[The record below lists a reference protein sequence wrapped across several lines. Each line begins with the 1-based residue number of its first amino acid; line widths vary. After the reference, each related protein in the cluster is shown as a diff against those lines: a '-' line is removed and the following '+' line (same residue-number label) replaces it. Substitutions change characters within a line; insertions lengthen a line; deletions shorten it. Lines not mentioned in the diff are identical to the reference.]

1 MTPGVIESPIKPFRP
16 LSAVEQLTA
25 HLRAEIAAGR
35 LSGTMP
41 GVIRLVEELGVGTKT
56 ALGAMAELERD
67 GLIQSQGPRR
77 GSQILGPTKSRGKT
91 LNVVILIYD
100 RSNTQ
105 EGFLVELRHR
115 LEQAGHK
122 ATFSSKSQIELGM
135 DPERVADF
143 VKKTRADAWV
153 VFVGSRPVLEWFA
166 CQPFPSF
173 ALLGRGGNVDIA
185 GLTVSKMSSMSEILQ
200 RLVRLGHRRIVLMT
214 PEERRKPEP
223 GALEKHFLAEL
234 EVLGIPT
241 NSYNLPD
248 WENSPHSY
256 HARLTSL
263 FAHTPPTAILFD
275 VPVLF
280 IGALPF
286 FTKHQLRIPEDVSTV
301 LLDGDS
307 SLAWCDPVPTHLDTN
322 PAQWVKKVMRWV
334 YNVARGKED
343 RSKTVVNAVFLEGKT
358 IGPVSALPSVA
369 K

>member
-1 MTPGVIESPIKPFRP
+1 M
-16 LSAVEQLTA
+16 EQLTA

-35 LSGTMP
+35 LGGTMP

-67 GLIQSQGPRR
+67 GFIQSKGPRR
-77 GSQILGPTKSRGKT
+77 GSQILGPTKSRRKT

-122 ATFSSKSQIELGM
+122 ATFSSKSLIELGM

-143 VKKTRADAWV
+143 VKKTRADSWV
-153 VFVGSRPVLEWFA
+153 VFVGSRPILEWFA

-173 ALLGRGGNVDIA
+173 ALLGRGGNVNIA
-185 GLTVSKMSSMSEILQ
+185 GLTVSKMTTMSEILQ
-200 RLVRLGHRRIVLMT
+200 RLVGLGHRRIVLLT

-234 EVLGIPT
+234 GALGIPT

-248 WENSPHSY
+248 WKSTPQSY
-256 HARLTSL
+256 HARLALL

-280 IGALPF
+280 TGALPF

-301 LLDGDS
+301 VLDGDS
-307 SLAWCDPVPTHLDTN
+307 SLAWCDPMPTHLETN
-322 PAQWVKKVMRWV
+322 PTQWVKEVMRWV
-334 YNVARGKED
+334 QNVARGKED
-343 RSKTVVNAVFLEGKT
+343 RRKTVVNAVFVEGET
-358 IGPVSALPSVA
+358 IGPASTRPSMG